1 MNVFGNGMD
10 GVGRATSKQTCEH
23 PNKEDSSLDLSTMSI
38 SNRNCADAPYFSISS
53 VSSDLRISMRTSP
66 TECELNVGDE
76 VVLMEINTYSE
87 TNEGAFHFDRIS
99 QASIVEQKLPPV
111 EDVTKLRTDE
121 VLIDLEN
128 SYGAEGHTVHAEPG
142 TLAAW
147 GNPDYDVWAFRYV
160 PQDGRLPITNDFFSD
175 PLPGPAKWAY
185 PARLKNDTMEVRVVK
200 IKDPPDW
207 IVNATRI
214 QRVPNYKTLVVETN
228 VTLTHSGG
236 TLFVRSAQSI
246 TIEGT
251 ISMYANGPYTGGTYW
266 NYGKFASYQGLAK
279 DNSGGTGGNGALEY
293 CGVTDCVFL
302 ASGCTSGDIG
312 TNGGGSGGHGNDAWI
327 TESGN
332 DNLVNLRGGGG
343 GSGSCGGRYVIFE
356 NDQAFTHTTTL
367 SVHDKNMKRS
377 IQNFAR
383 LK

>member
-1 MNVFGNGMD
+1 
-10 GVGRATSKQTCEH
+10 
-23 PNKEDSSLDLSTMSI
+23 
-38 SNRNCADAPYFSISS
+38 
-53 VSSDLRISMRTSP
+53 
-66 TECELNVGDE
+66 
-76 VVLMEINTYSE
+76 
-87 TNEGAFHFDRIS
+87 
-99 QASIVEQKLPPV
+99 
-111 EDVTKLRTDE
+111 
-121 VLIDLEN
+121 
-128 SYGAEGHTVHAEPG
+128 
-142 TLAAW
+142 
-147 GNPDYDVWAFRYV
+147 
-160 PQDGRLPITNDFFSD
+160 
-175 PLPGPAKWAY
+175 
-185 PARLKNDTMEVRVVK
+185 MEVRVVK

-214 QRVPNYKTLVVETN
+214 QRVPNYETLVVETN

-356 NDQAFTHTTTL
+356 NDQAFTTPLRFRFTI
-367 SVHDKNMKRS
+367 K
-377 IQNFAR
+377 I
-383 LK
+383 

>member
-1 MNVFGNGMD
+1 M
-10 GVGRATSKQTCEH
+10 
-23 PNKEDSSLDLSTMSI
+23 
-38 SNRNCADAPYFSISS
+38 
-53 VSSDLRISMRTSP
+53 
-66 TECELNVGDE
+66 
-76 VVLMEINTYSE
+76 
-87 TNEGAFHFDRIS
+87 
-99 QASIVEQKLPPV
+99 
-111 EDVTKLRTDE
+111 
-121 VLIDLEN
+121 IDL
-128 SYGAEGHTVHAEPG
+128 V
-142 TLAAW
+142 
-147 GNPDYDVWAFRYV
+147 
-160 PQDGRLPITNDFFSD
+160 
-175 PLPGPAKWAY
+175 
-185 PARLKNDTMEVRVVK
+185 
-200 IKDPPDW
+200 
-207 IVNATRI
+207 
-214 QRVPNYKTLVVETN
+214 
-228 VTLTHSGG
+228 
-236 TLFVRSAQSI
+236 

-266 NYGKFASYQGLAK
+266 NHGKFASYQGLAK